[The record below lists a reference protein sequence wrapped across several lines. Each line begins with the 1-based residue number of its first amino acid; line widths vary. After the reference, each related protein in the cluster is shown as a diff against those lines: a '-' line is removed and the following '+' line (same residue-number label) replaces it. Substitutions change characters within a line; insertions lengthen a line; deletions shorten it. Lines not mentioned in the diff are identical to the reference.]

1 MADHS
6 SHPPLHTRPQANL
19 QHGEGT
25 YTGPVFSYTG
35 EYRSGLMHGSG
46 KLTFKS
52 GNKYEGEFANDKMHG
67 RGTFTGMLRVP
78 CVPALM

>member
-1 MADHS
+1 M
-6 SHPPLHTRPQANL
+6 
-19 QHGEGT
+19 
-25 YTGPVFSYTG
+25 FSYTG

-67 RGTFTGMLRVP
+67 RGTFTGMYAVSAMRAV
-78 CVPALM
+78 LM